1 MTRALVFDV
10 DGVLVHGYHARPER
24 TRRWDENLL
33 ADLGVDPD
41 QFREEF
47 IFDIFITRVVTGK
60 MSLIEA
66 LDRRLPGLGYRGSSM
81 AFAQYWLANDSQLNT
96 ELLDAIRRLK
106 ARDDVRLF
114 IATNQDH
121 MRAQWLWQ
129 TMGLSEVFEDIF
141 YSARIGMT
149 KAHKGFFAF
158 ADADQ
163 ALEAAIA
170 MQRRLADHRRQEGFA
185 PEVRIGI
192 HLAEANRVGLD
203 YHGAGVNLASRITD
217 AAGGGEI
224 LVSASSLGAVR
235 RSYAESGR
243 REASLKGFSQPV
255 EVVSVDWRS

>member
-149 KAHKGFFAF
+149 KAHKDFFAF
-158 ADADQ
+158 ADARMGGTNGKPLFFDDTQ
-163 ALEAAIA
+163 KVIDMAHKAGWEAVLFDTNAQFFDHPWVKA
-170 MQRRLADHRRQEGFA
+170 RL
-185 PEVRIGI
+185 
-192 HLAEANRVGLD
+192 
-203 YHGAGVNLASRITD
+203 
-217 AAGGGEI
+217 
-224 LVSASSLGAVR
+224 
-235 RSYAESGR
+235 
-243 REASLKGFSQPV
+243 
-255 EVVSVDWRS
+255 

>member
-1 MTRALVFDV
+1 VANAERDAESAQRHLREAVALWMELDAPFDAARARLALAEAYRRGGDEDHAAIELRTARDAFERLGAVPDRRRADELLGELRDAAGLGPMGTDAARATRAFMFTDIV
-10 DGVLVHGYHARPER
+10 DSTRLAATLGDEAWGHLGRWHDR
-24 TRRWDENLL
+24 TLR
-33 ADLGVDPD
+33 AAAAAQGG
-41 QFREEF
+41 EEVK
-47 IFDIFITRVVTGK
+47 DTG
-60 MSLIEA
+60 
-66 LDRRLPGLGYRGSSM
+66 DG
-81 AFAQYWLANDSQLNT
+81 F
-96 ELLDAIRRLK
+96 
-106 ARDDVRLF
+106 
-114 IATNQDH
+114 
-121 MRAQWLWQ
+121 
-129 TMGLSEVFEDIF
+129 
-141 YSARIGMT
+141 
-149 KAHKGFFAF
+149 FFAF

-185 PEVRIGI
+185 PEVRIGV

-203 YHGAGVNLASRITD
+203 YHGTGVNLASRITD